1 MQNESLS
8 RRQALRTTGLGALG
22 LNLINP
28 KLFNSTA
35 SAQSKLTPFN
45 RFPRMV
51 QEHFVRRLRLHDEL
65 HRAKI
70 FGLKNRSQAE
80 AYVRRVREKIKLS
93 FGQWPAKT
101 PLKPRVTHVIERDG
115 YRIENI
121 IFESRPGFLVTANL
135 YLPTKI
141 DKPVP
146 GVVGTCGHSTNGK
159 AAEPYQAFAQGLAR
173 LGYACLIYDPIG
185 QGERLQYLNDD
196 LSPKLR
202 AVTHEHIN
210 AGNQQ
215 LLIGEFFG
223 SWRAWDGIRAL
234 DYLLTRPEID
244 PQHVGVTGNSG
255 GGTMSNWLAGLD
267 ERWTMAAPSCF
278 VTTFRR
284 NLENELPADSEQCPP
299 KVLALGLDHCDFLA
313 AMAPK
318 PVVILAKEK
327 DYFDARGAED
337 AFGRLKHLYSLYGK
351 EENVRLFIGPSYH
364 GFSQENRE
372 AMYQLFDHATGV
384 QEKRTEPAINIEP
397 DETLWCTPKGQVGGI
412 GSRTIFSITAGLS
425 KRYKK
430 SRNQLRG
437 AALNKELRRLLNLP
451 KAHGT
456 PEYRILRPTAGR
468 KYPTKYHASYVVE
481 TEATAQAIVTRL
493 SDERWYSRPPA
504 GGKRAL
510 LYVSHRS
517 ADSELREDK
526 WVREHAQGTDD
537 SAFFAMD
544 VRGIGD
550 SMPNTCG
557 RSSFDSPYGNDFFY
571 ASHALML
578 DQPYIAQRTF
588 DVLRVIRWLASFGH
602 TEIELIANQW
612 GTIPAT
618 FAAVLSQSVTKV
630 SLNKPLASYASIA
643 ESEMYDWPVATFL
656 PGALLTLDL
665 PDCYAELRRRKVMA

>member
-8 RRQALRTTGLGALG
+8 RRQALRNTGIGALS
-22 LNLINP
+22 LNLLNSD
-28 KLFNSTA
+28 LFTA
-35 SAQSKLTPFN
+35 NAEAQSTLTPFN

-51 QEHFVRRLRLHDEL
+51 QEHFVRKLRLHDEM
-65 HRAKI
+65 HRARI
-70 FGLKNRSQAE
+70 FGLKNQPQAE
-80 AYVRRVREKIKLS
+80 AYVHEVREKISLS
-93 FGQWPAKT
+93 FGRWPTKT
-101 PLKPRVTHVIERDG
+101 PLNPRVVRVIKRGG

-135 YLPTKI
+135 YLPDKI
-141 DKPVP
+141 EKPIP

-173 LGYACLIYDPIG
+173 LGYGCLIYDPIG
-185 QGERLQYLNDD
+185 QGERLQYLHDD
-196 LSPKLR
+196 LKPKLR
-202 AVTHEHIN
+202 AGTREHIN

-244 PQHVGVTGNSG
+244 PKHVGVTGNSG

-318 PVVILAKEK
+318 PVVILAKER

-337 AFGRLKHLYSLYGK
+337 AFNRLKHLYSLYGK

-372 AMYQLFDHATGV
+372 AMYQLFDQATGIK
-384 QEKRTEPAINIEP
+384 ETRTEPEIRIEP
-397 DETLWCTPKGQVGGI
+397 DEELWCTPKGQVGGI
-412 GSRTIFSITAGLS
+412 GSRTIFSVTAGLS
-425 KRYKK
+425 KRYAELRR
-430 SRNQLRG
+430 SLRG
-437 AALNKELRRLLNLP
+437 QPLKNELQRLLNLP
-451 KAHGT
+451 DAHGT
-456 PEYRILRPTAGR
+456 PEYRILRPTGGR
-468 KYPTKYHASYVVE
+468 KYPTKYHASYVLE
-481 TEATAQAIVTRL
+481 TEPTAQAIVTRL
-493 SDERWYSRPPA
+493 SMERWYSRPPQ
-504 GGKRAL
+504 GGKKAV

-517 ADSELREDK
+517 ADAEMRENE
-526 WVREHAQGTDD
+526 WVRDRIKVAGETP
-537 SAFFAMD
+537 FFAMD
-544 VRGIGD
+544 ARGIGD

-578 DQPYIAQRTF
+578 DQPYVGQRTH
-588 DVLRVIRWLASFGH
+588 DVLRVIDWLASFGH
-602 TEIELIANQW
+602 TEIELIANEW

-618 FAAVLSQSVTKV
+618 FAAVLSKSVTKV
-630 SLNKPLASYASIA
+630 ALNKPLASYSEIA
-643 ESEMYDWPVATFL
+643 ESEMYDWPVAMFL

-665 PDCYAELRRRKVMA
+665 PDCYAELRKRKVMS

>member
-1 MQNESLS
+1 MQNESQS

-22 LNLINP
+22 LNLIKP
-28 KLFNSTA
+28 ELFTPSAT
-35 SAQSKLTPFN
+35 AQSTLTPFN

-70 FGLKNRSQAE
+70 FGLKNRNQAE
-80 AYVRRVREKIKLS
+80 AYVRNVRGKIKLS

-101 PLKPRVTHVIERDG
+101 PLNPRVTHVIRRDG
-115 YRIENI
+115 YRIENV

-135 YLPTKI
+135 YLPAKI
-141 DKPVP
+141 DKPIP
-146 GVVGTCGHSTNGK
+146 GVIGTCGHSTNGK
-159 AAEPYQAFAQGLAR
+159 AAEAYQSFAQGLAK

-202 AVTHEHIN
+202 AGTREHIN

-244 PQHVGVTGNSG
+244 LQHVGVTGNSG

-337 AFGRLKHLYSLYGK
+337 AFGRLKHLYSLFGA

-372 AMYQLFDHATGV
+372 AMYRLFDHATGV
-384 QEKRTEPAINIEP
+384 KEKRTEPPINIEA

-412 GSRTIFSITAGLS
+412 GSRTIFSMTARLS
-425 KRYKK
+425 KRY
-430 SRNQLRG
+430 SGLRRQLQGSTLNQ
-437 AALNKELRRLLNLP
+437 ELRRQLNMP
-451 KAHGT
+451 EATGT
-456 PEYRILRPTAGR
+456 PEYRILRPVGGR
-468 KYPTKYHASYVVE
+468 KYPTKYHSTYVVE

-493 SDERWYSRPPA
+493 SDERWYSRPPSA
-504 GGKRAL
+504 DKKAL

-517 ADSELREDK
+517 ADVELREDEWTRDK
-526 WVREHAQGTDD
+526 IEAASDTPV
-537 SAFFAMD
+537 FAMD
-544 VRGIGD
+544 VRGIGE

-578 DQPYIAQRTF
+578 DQPYVAQRTF
-588 DVLRVIRWLASFGH
+588 DVLRVIKWLASLGH
-602 TEIELIANQW
+602 TEIQLCANHW

-618 FAAVLSQSVTKV
+618 FAAVLSKSVTKIA
-630 SLNKPLASYASIA
+630 LNKPLASYAEIA
-643 ESEMYDWPVATFL
+643 ESEMYDWPVALFL
-656 PGALLTLDL
+656 PGALLSLDL